1 MNDSLQI
8 MLHGVGYSELVFT
21 DGSILPIN
29 KSQNINIKV
38 DATTA
43 EIEGGDGFYALLQYI
58 TKKTGAVEIDNATMS
73 LADLKA
79 VTGDDV
85 TTSAERLVS
94 GDTKKVA
101 AGAVQLTKTANII
114 VDSVNVVTAAGLPL
128 TRLTS
133 APTTAV
139 AGARTY
145 TVGTNA
151 VANDTM
157 TIDGVTFTATSS
169 TTNATSFA
177 VGASIADTITNIQTA
192 IEANSML
199 SAKYTVTKTT
209 TTFTLT
215 ETVAGGGN
223 TPATATYTGTL
234 VITSG
239 TATTSVS
246 GLGAAQFYVT
256 SEGAVQLHSSLNGT
270 DVTASYYYTDSTG
283 LAIHS
288 LEDSVPGNCEVR
300 HRIITDEMED
310 GKRYELN
317 IRVYKAKAKGSYD
330 YTAKKG
336 AAFAPKLSFTIL
348 DAGRT
353 DKRTLSYSIS
363 EYTA

>member
-1 MNDSLQI
+1 MKDSLQI

-21 DGSILPIN
+21 DGSVLPID
-29 KSQNINIKV
+29 KSQDIEIKV

-43 EIEGGDGFYALLQYI
+43 EIEGGDGFFALLQYI
-58 TKKTGAVEIDNATMS
+58 TKKTGTVDITNATMS

-79 VTGDDV
+79 ITGDDV
-85 TTSAERLVS
+85 TAAAERLISNEVH
-94 GDTKKVA
+94 TVA
-101 AGAVQLTKTANII
+101 AGAFQLAQTANVI
-114 VDSVNVVTAAGLPL
+114 VDSVKVINAAGAPL
-128 TRLTS
+128 TRLTT
-133 APTTAV
+133 APGTAV

-145 TVGTNA
+145 TVTTNA
-151 VANDTM
+151 VANDTLV
-157 TIDGVTFTATSS
+157 IDTVTLTATSS
-169 TTNATSFA
+169 TTNGTQFA
-177 VGASIADTITNIQTA
+177 VGATIADTITNIQTA
-192 IEANSML
+192 IAANSTL
-199 SAKYTVTKTT
+199 SAKYTVTKTS

-215 ETVAGGGN
+215 ETVAGSGF
-223 TPATATYTGTL
+223 TPSTATYTGTL

-246 GLGAAQFYVT
+246 GLTANQFYVT
-256 SEGAVQLHSSLNGT
+256 AAGAVTVSTSLNST
-270 DVTASYYYTDSTG
+270 EVTASYYYTDSTG

-300 HRIITDEMED
+300 HRIITDEMDD

-348 DAGRT
+348 DAGRA
-353 DKRTLSYSIS
+353 DKRTLSYSVS